1 MHINILSQ
9 HVIIP
14 GAKCAKLLRWGD
26 AGCQA
31 FELLRGAGDWS
42 LGRFWITNLT
52 YLWVELVGF
61 NRASKLLVSKFGKIV
76 DFDNLNLLVGC

>member
-14 GAKCAKLLRWGD
+14 GAKCARLLRWGD
-26 AGCQA
+26 AGCHA

-42 LGRFWITNLT
+42 LVRFWITNLT

-61 NRASKLLVSKFGKIV
+61 NRAK
-76 DFDNLNLLVGC
+76 